1 MPSRRMMLP
10 VGRATRSRTHRLRT
24 RPARDDVTESE
35 DSGEQDG
42 SGAAED
48 ADAELPDMGSPD
60 TAPDVE
66 VDPDRPA
73 TPTVCTDANRGTCAC
88 NDAPGF
94 TTWTWWVADQQRCAT
109 TYVPPAVSGPL
120 PVVISNDCYS
130 SNGLGVCQSGSEM
143 VEAAGRFGFIGVCT
157 TAADGNWTFGN
168 DGVVND
174 DVPTPCA
181 AADSKDV
188 LYLDGVFGLIDA
200 LAESGEA
207 RADAV
212 YAWGFSQNAMFT
224 AWTAFCR
231 PERIAGFWQGGSG
244 LFVAGET
251 NPLPQMEGACRRS
264 DFLEH
269 DRDCVDVAPCEDCQ
283 YFPVYPA
290 ASTPPLSGCVS
301 AYTDDFLF
309 ETVPPMAR
317 EMAREGH
324 APTELHFPDIGRGHA
339 NPLLHWEWMM
349 GCMQVVEACDD
360 ACAASV
366 VACVD
371 RRSGASAAAREADF
385 LACAGEAE
393 GAEVCRPGCAP
404 TLEMLRVVERPC
416 LVDGVC
422 DSGETS
428 ATCPVDCGGD
438 AGGEPEQLASC
449 AELGRDD
456 RCCGDGVCD
465 GPETPVNCTADC
477 A

>member
-1 MPSRRMMLP
+1 MTALLVLSACSGQDTSGASEQADAAADAVTPDDAAGGASDALADTQA
-10 VGRATRSRTHRLRT
+10 GADTSGG
-24 RPARDDVTESE
+24 AGDDVTESE

-393 GAEVCRPGCAP
+393 GAEVCR
-404 TLEMLRVVERPC
+404 RVR
-416 LVDGVC
+416 
-422 DSGETS
+422 TH
-428 ATCPVDCGGD
+428 AGD
-438 AGGEPEQLASC
+438 ASGGGASLPRRRRLRQRRD
-449 AELGRDD
+449 LGDMPRGL
-456 RCCGDGVCD
+456 RRRRRR
-465 GPETPVNCTADC
+465 
-477 A
+477 